1 MLAPQAW
8 EKTPDL
14 PQHIRDFYA
23 YHACL
28 TEPWDGPAALVFT
41 DGQTVGASL
50 DRNGLRP
57 CRYFVTEDGLI
68 GAASEAGAI
77 PTGDRRIVVRG
88 KLGPGQMILVE
99 THHSVFLEDG
109 QIKSELASRQPYG
122 AWVKQNRA
130 PPQRSML
137 PTDQPATEYQRP
149 TTNDQVA
156 FSYTSEEL
164 TMVLRPM
171 VETKAEAIGSM
182 GDDTPLA
189 MFSTSRARCSA
200 ISASALRKS
209 PTPRSIPCAKRWSC
223 R

>member
-1 MLAPQAW
+1 MLDNAVELLLHGGRDIRHAVAMLAPQAW

-122 AWVKQNRA
+122 AWVKQNVRHLSAQPTAIERA
-130 PPQRSML
+130 ASHQRSSRVQL
-137 PTDQPATEYQRP
+137 HQRRTHDGAAPDGRDQ
-149 TTNDQVA
+149 
-156 FSYTSEEL
+156 
-164 TMVLRPM
+164 
-171 VETKAEAIGSM
+171 
-182 GDDTPLA
+182 
-189 MFSTSRARCSA
+189 SR
-200 ISASALRKS
+200 S
-209 PTPRSIPCAKRWSC
+209 PRLDGR
-223 R
+223 

>member
-1 MLAPQAW
+1 VPQAW

-99 THHSVFLEDG
+99 THNSVFLEDG

-122 AWVKQNRA
+122 AWVKQNVRHLSA
-130 PPQRSML
+130 RQ
-137 PTDQPATEYQRP
+137 TTHDQRP
-149 TTNDQVA
+149 ITNDQVA
-156 FSYTSEEL
+156 FNYTSEEL

-171 VETKAEAIGSM
+171 VETKAEALGSM

-189 MFSTSRARCSA
+189 MFSNRPRSLFGYFRQRFAEVTN
-200 ISASALRKS
+200 
-209 PTPRSIPCAKRWSC
+209 PRSIPCAKSWSC